1 MEVAGRGE
9 VGRCATR
16 TLRPMTSTPNTADRL
31 LDAQVAW
38 VMEEL
43 TGGRLLEV
51 IERDV
56 DELLAGAAQVRLD
69 DIASAERVIG
79 ALDVLL
85 ASVPASTVATTL
97 AQMTADQVHEGPSE
111 PFVPADVVD
120 RGQVAALVDAS
131 LALRPMV
138 GQVLDRLTESPL
150 VGTLASRFVTRL
162 VVDVLEA
169 NRSMAKKVPGVGSIV
184 SFGTNAA
191 TRAVGVA
198 DRQVQSLLGDNA
210 TRGTAM
216 AVRRLNGVVMTTLE
230 DPDFRD
236 AVLEVWD
243 TWADEPF
250 QGVGEG
256 VARDD
261 LRRLAVALQGI
272 ASTGA
277 PTAPVRAFV
286 AAWIQTVF
294 QLHGETPMATLLDEL
309 GITRDDVLAVAT
321 GLVPPLVAAA
331 AADGRLEQ
339 AVRTRLEPFFH
350 SPEVTAILDAD

>member
-1 MEVAGRGE
+1 M
-9 VGRCATR
+9 
-16 TLRPMTSTPNTADRL
+16 
-31 LDAQVAW
+31 
-38 VMEEL
+38 
-43 TGGRLLEV
+43 

-56 DELLAGAAQVRLD
+56 DELLAGAAHVRLH
-69 DIASAERVIG
+69 DIASAERVI
-79 ALDVLL
+79 AAVDVLL
-85 ASVPASTVATTL
+85 ASAPASTVATTL
-97 AQMTADQVHEGPSE
+97 ARMTADQVHEGPPE
-111 PFVPADVVD
+111 PFVPADVVE
-120 RGQVAALVDAS
+120 RERVAAVVDAS

-138 GQVLDRLTESPL
+138 GEVLDRLTESPL

-198 DRQVQSLLGDNA
+198 DRQVQALLGDSA
-210 TRGTAM
+210 TKGTAM

-243 TWADEPF
+243 TWAEEPF
-250 QGVGEG
+250 RGVGE
-256 VARDD
+256 VVERDD
-261 LRRLAVALQGI
+261 LRRLAAALQDV
-272 ASTGA
+272 ASAGA
-277 PTAPVRAFV
+277 PTPPVRAFV
-286 AAWIQTVF
+286 AAWIRTVF
-294 QLHGETPMATLLDEL
+294 ELHGDTPVATLLEEL

-331 AADGRLEQ
+331 ATDGRLEQ
-339 AVRTRLEPFFH
+339 AVCTRLEPFFH

>member
-1 MEVAGRGE
+1 MMNAP
-9 VGRCATR
+9 T
-16 TLRPMTSTPNTADRL
+16 TADRL

-38 VMEEL
+38 VVQEL
-43 TGGRLLEV
+43 TGDRLLEV

-69 DIASAERVIG
+69 DVSSAERVI
-79 ALDVLL
+79 AVVDVLL

-97 AQMTADQVHEGPSE
+97 AQMTADQVHDGPPE
-111 PFVPADVVD
+111 PFVPADVVE
-120 RGQVAALVDAS
+120 REQVAALVDAS

-198 DRQVQSLLGDNA
+198 DRQVQALFGDSA

-216 AVRRLNGVVMTTLE
+216 AVRRLNSVVMTTLD

-250 QGVGEG
+250 QGVGE
-256 VARDD
+256 VVERDD
-261 LRRLAVALQGI
+261 LRRLAGALRDI

-277 PTAPVRAFV
+277 PTAPVRAFA
-286 AAWIQTVF
+286 AAWIRTVF
-294 QLHGETPMATLLDEL
+294 ELHGDTPVATLLDDL
-309 GITRDDVLAVAT
+309 GITRDDVLVVAT

-339 AVRTRLEPFFH
+339 AARTRLEPFFH
-350 SPEVTAILDAD
+350 SPAVTAILDAR